1 MSGFEQNPSMAG
13 NFVAFESRAT
23 LFDATDI
30 FVYNITTN
38 LLYQITNTSSIT
50 EQLNDI
56 TILPDGRI
64 RVVWSSDEDGFDQRN
79 IQSATFSLT
88 PPDVTPP
95 VITPHP
101 SITTNATM
109 ASGALV
115 NFTIQASDNIGVVS
129 LVCTPASGAVFP
141 IGATHVQCVATDAAG
156 NMATSG
162 FNVRIKGA
170 PEQILDLAI
179 RVGTTP
185 MPLLLKLRLL
195 TALSVAFANQSNKAE
210 ACAALSAFIQLVQVQ
225 PPSVLPAA
233 VKAQMVA
240 DAVRIKAIFGCT

>member
-1 MSGFEQNPSMAG
+1 VDVFWRSTSGGSGFQLQMLSFEQNPSMAG
-13 NFVAFESRAT
+13 NLVAFESRAT
-23 LFDATDI
+23 LFDTTDI

-38 LLYQITNTSSIT
+38 LLYQITTTSSLT

-56 TILPDGRI
+56 TVLPDGRI

-109 ASGALV
+109 ASGAVV
-115 NFTIQASDNIGVVS
+115 NFAIQASDNIGVVS
-129 LVCTPASGAVFP
+129 LVCTPSAGTVFP
-141 IGATHVQCVATDAAG
+141 IGTTHVQCVAKDAAG

-162 FNVRIKGA
+162 NVI
-170 PEQILDLAI
+170 Q
-179 RVGTTP
+179 RVHRNRFWIWRLRSF
-185 MPLLLKLRLL
+185 LLHCL
-195 TALSVAFANQSNKAE
+195 
-210 ACAALSAFIQLVQVQ
+210 
-225 PPSVLPAA
+225 
-233 VKAQMVA
+233 
-240 DAVRIKAIFGCT
+240 